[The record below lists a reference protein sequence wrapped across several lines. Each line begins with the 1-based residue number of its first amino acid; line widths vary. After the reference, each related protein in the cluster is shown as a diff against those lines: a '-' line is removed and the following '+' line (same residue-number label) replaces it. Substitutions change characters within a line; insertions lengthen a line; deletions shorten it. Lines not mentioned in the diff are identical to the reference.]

1 MRVSIVV
8 VTYNRPHC
16 INICLNSLERQ
27 TIKPDEIIVID
38 SSDNDKTERIL
49 REERI
54 VYKRVMDRV
63 YQPQAR
69 NSALKIAE
77 GDIIVFVDDDVFCV
91 PKWLESIIQGFS
103 FENVVGVG
111 GPVIVCDEN
120 LRPLEKIKLSD
131 KNQNFFSRAG
141 DIRVIR
147 AWIPSKPV
155 RTKLMMGGNMS
166 FLKEKLKEVGGFDE
180 FFGRGGAF
188 REETDPQIALIK
200 KGYDFMYMPGAVVY
214 HFQSK
219 EGGIR
224 TDNLA
229 DYCYWCGKY
238 HKHLADKYFP
248 KWLSRPS
255 WIFWSFDP
263 PCLWICVLSTLI
275 HRDLNALKWIRG
287 LWSEN
292 GLHSSVR

>member
-1 MRVSIVV
+1 MRVSIAV
-8 VTYNRPHC
+8 VTYNRPSY

-27 TIKPDEIIVID
+27 TIKPEEIIVVD

-49 REERI
+49 RGKKI
-54 VYKRVMDRV
+54 VYKRVGTHAHRL

-69 NSALKIAE
+69 NIALKMAE
-77 GDIIVFVDDDVFCV
+77 GDIIVFVDDDVVCV
-91 PKWLESIIQGFS
+91 PKWLASIIQGFS

-131 KNQNFFSRAG
+131 KNQNFFNQGG
-141 DIRVIR
+141 DIRVTR

-155 RTKLMMGGNMS
+155 RTKLMMGCNMS

-180 FFGRGGAF
+180 FYGRGGAY

-200 KGYDFMYMPGAVVY
+200 KGYDFLYMPGTVVY
-214 HFQSK
+214 HFQSR
-219 EGGIR
+219 EGGIKS
-224 TDNLA
+224 DNLA
-229 DYCYWCGKY
+229 DYYWWCGKY

-248 KWLSRPS
+248 RWLSRPS

-275 HRDLNALKWIRG
+275 HRDSNILKWISG
-287 LWSEN
+287 LWS
-292 GLHSSVR
+292 